1 MASPAIDSVVS
12 CTYPDRMYQVK
23 LLRDG
28 KDYDPIVSETLAT
41 PFEPR
46 EGLVYRFRERAD
58 MARAVRYKVTRVE
71 VDQVW
76 GDTANGV
83 AWVYVTKVGE

>member
-1 MASPAIDSVVS
+1 MYRMRLLNDGKEYDQVVS
-12 CTYPDRMYQVK
+12 DILT
-23 LLRDG
+23 
-28 KDYDPIVSETLAT
+28 T

-46 EGLVYRFRERAD
+46 EGIVYRFRDRPD
-58 MARAVRYKVTRVE
+58 VQRAVRYKVTRVE

-83 AWVYVTKVGE
+83 VWVYVVKLDN